1 MFTKKQKRVNWILVV
16 ILLALSIFFLFPVIW
31 MLANSFKPDAAITA
45 DMNSI
50 AAFVP
55 PALNGS
61 FFDNYISILT
71 NKSFLRYMANTLFY
85 AAILIVLSIVV
96 NGLAGYAL
104 AKIKFPFR
112 DQWLLIIMMLLIVP
126 TETVITIHFLII
138 AKAGLL
144 NTIVGY
150 ILPMIVSPFNIFLF
164 RQVFV
169 SLPDDVYEAAQL
181 DFCGPVKYFFTMV
194 LPMSKTVVA
203 TVGVF
208 TFLNVWNDYLWPSLV
223 FTSSNLLT
231 AQIGLNSITSNE
243 NTTMGQTL
251 AVITL
256 VTIPVIIIYSMFS
269 KQIVEGV
276 TSTGSKEG

>member
-1 MFTKKQKRVNWILVV
+1 MLTKKQKRINWILVAV
-16 ILLALSIFFLFPVIW
+16 LLVLSIFFLFPVIW
-31 MLANSFKPDAAITA
+31 MLATSFKPDAAITA

-50 AAFVP
+50 AAFIP
-55 PALNGS
+55 PALNGN
-61 FFDNYISILT
+61 FFENYVSIITDT
-71 NKSFLRYMANTLFY
+71 NFLRYMANTLLY

-112 DQWLLIIMMLLIVP
+112 DQWLMIIIMLLIVP

-150 ILPMIVSPFNIFLF
+150 ILPLIVNPFNIYLF

-181 DFCGPVKYFFTMV
+181 DYCGPVKYFFTMV

-203 TVGVF
+203 TVSVF

-223 FTSSNLLT
+223 FTSSDLLT

-256 VTIPVIIIYSMFS
+256 VTIPVIIIYSLFS

>member
-1 MFTKKQKRVNWILVV
+1 MLTKKQKQINWILVAV
-16 ILLALSIFFLFPVIW
+16 LLILSIFFLFPVIW

-45 DMNSI
+45 DMNSV
-50 AAFVP
+50 AAFIP
-55 PALNGS
+55 PAPDGN
-61 FFDNYISILT
+61 FFENYVSIIT
-71 NKSFLRYMANTLFY
+71 DTSFLRYMANTLFY
-85 AAILIVLSIVV
+85 AAILILLSIVV

-112 DQWLLIIMMLLIVP
+112 DQWLMIIIMLLIVP

-150 ILPMIVSPFNIFLF
+150 ILPLIVNPFNIFLF

-203 TVGVF
+203 TVSVF

-223 FTSSNLLT
+223 FTSSDLLT

-256 VTIPVIIIYSMFS
+256 VTIPVIIIYSLFS